1 MPRPHSHGRG
11 GPRICCRA
19 SRKKSADLVEV
30 KRPNDQ
36 RERYLSIEELR
47 RLEPALDTKMYRQG
61 TRAINQT
68 FYRLRLLVLIAL
80 TTGMRMS
87 EIFALTWSDVL
98 YREGL
103 IAVRSKLKGGKIRYV
118 PMTSELAT
126 EIPST
131 SLRSWE
137 RITFSRQSQ
146 ARKVSVREWREVFR
160 PSWNWR
166 TFGASVF
173 TNCGTASP
181 LGT

>member
-47 RLEPALDTKMYRQG
+47 RLEAALDTKMYRQG

-68 FYRLRLLVLIAL
+68 FYRLRLLVLISL

-103 IAVRSKLKGGKIRYV
+103 IAVRSKLKGGKIG
-118 PMTSELAT
+118 TS
-126 EIPST
+126 
-131 SLRSWE
+131 R
-137 RITFSRQSQ
+137 
-146 ARKVSVREWREVFR
+146 
-160 PSWNWR
+160 
-166 TFGASVF
+166 
-173 TNCGTASP
+173 
-181 LGT
+181 

>member
-36 RERYLSIEELR
+36 PERYLSIEELR
-47 RLEPALDTKMYRQG
+47 RLEAALDTKMYRQG

-80 TTGMRMS
+80 PGMRMS
-87 EIFALTWSDVL
+87 DALTWSDVL

-118 PMTSELAT
+118 PMTSELEQKSPAL
-126 EIPST
+126 PCGHGRGSHFPAKA
-131 SLRSWE
+131 RRE
-137 RITFSRQSQ
+137 R
-146 ARKVSVREWREVFR
+146 
-160 PSWNWR
+160 
-166 TFGASVF
+166 
-173 TNCGTASP
+173 
-181 LGT
+181 